1 MYRLTRARL
10 MANLL
15 AFSSSAADNALYRA
29 EFKTELD
36 LLKEEYR

>member
-15 AFSSSAADNALYRA
+15 AFAESQADNARYRT